1 MILDDLQ
8 KRSAALRRRVV
19 FPDSE
24 DDRTIVAVDLLRQ
37 QGFCVPVLSGNMDL
51 VHARAQRLGIDLTDI
66 EIIDPDRDLAMCSSY
81 LYERRASKGLT
92 IDQAREYASRSLFHA
107 AWLVAVGRVDA
118 GVAGSISTTG
128 DVIKAGLY
136 MIGTSPRV
144 NTVSSYFL
152 MVWPETDRALT
163 YTDCGVVPDPT
174 PEQLADI
181 AYSAACNHR
190 ANTNTEPRVAFLS
203 FSTKGSAEH
212 PKIDKVRAAHRI
224 FTERFPT
231 IVADGELQGDA
242 ALVPSVAHRKAP
254 GSPLAGMANVLVFPD
269 LDAGNIA
276 YKLTERL
283 AGATALGPIV
293 QGLARPFCDLSRG
306 CTADDIVTVACIA
319 SIMSGNEA

>member
-8 KRSAALRRRVV
+8 NRSAELGRRVV

-24 DDRTIVAVDLLRQ
+24 DDRTIIAVTSLRQ
-37 QGFCVPVLSGNMDL
+37 RGLCHPILSGNAEL
-51 VHARAQRLGIDLTDI
+51 ITARAYRLGIDLADI
-66 EIIDPDRDLAMCSSY
+66 SIVDPAEDVEACSTF
-81 LYERRASKGLT
+81 LHERRASKGLS
-92 IDQAREYASRSLFHA
+92 IADARAYASRSLYHA
-107 AWLVAVGRVDA
+107 AWLVAVGKADA

-128 DVIKAGLY
+128 EVIKAGLY
-136 MIGTSPRV
+136 MIGTSPLV

-152 MVWPETDRALT
+152 MVWSETDRTLT
-163 YTDCGVVPDPT
+163 FADCGVVPDPT

-181 AYSAACNHR
+181 AYSAASNHR
-190 ANTNTEPRVAFLS
+190 SMTNTEPRVAFLS
-203 FSTKGSAEH
+203 FSTKGSADH
-212 PKIDKVRAAHRI
+212 PKVDKIRAAHSL
-224 FTERFPT
+224 FTERFPD
-231 IVADGELQGDA
+231 IIADGELQGDA

-254 GSPLAGMANVLVFPD
+254 GSPLAGMANVLIFPD

-306 CTADDIVTVACIA
+306 CTANDIVTVACIA
-319 SIMSGNEA
+319 SIMSTEQS

>member
-1 MILDDLQ
+1 MILDDLH
-8 KRSAALRRRVV
+8 KRSAVLRKRVV

-24 DDRTIVAVDLLRQ
+24 DDRTIIAVDHLRQ
-37 QGFCVPVLSGNMDL
+37 HGYCIPVLSGNTEMIL
-51 VHARAQRLGIDLTDI
+51 ARAQRLGIDLTEI
-66 EIIDPDRDLAMCSSY
+66 EIIDPEVDIAACSSY

-92 IDQAREYASRSLFHA
+92 IEQAREYASRSLFHA

-128 DVIKAGLY
+128 DVIKAGLS
-136 MIGTSPRV
+136 MIGTSPHV

-163 YTDCGVVPDPT
+163 FTDCGVVPEPT
-174 PEQLADI
+174 AEQLADI

-190 ANTNTEPRVAFLS
+190 ANTSTEPRVAFLS
-203 FSTKGSAEH
+203 FSTKGSADH
-212 PKIDKVRAAHRI
+212 PKVERVREAHRI
-224 FTERFPT
+224 FTERFPS
-231 IVADGELQGDA
+231 IIADGELQGDA

-306 CTADDIVTVACIA
+306 CTTDDIVTVACIA
-319 SIMSGNEA
+319 SIMTSDTA